1 MQSLALDRA
10 TSGAKALKL
19 FPAMS
24 AVDMKAALASP
35 HWSAIL
41 PLISYLGLQPILKVT
56 RIAFDVI
63 LTAAVRT
70 KATATVDHAIAAH
83 KAFGD
88 VSALGA
94 FTAMVGKNSF
104 RNAFGLH
111 KNFLKNKLR
120 KNPDARS
127 PEPGASWRVPVRRC
141 ARKFSASPPGE
152 RFSDR

>member
-10 TSGAKALKL
+10 TSETKALKL

-41 PLISYLGLQPILKVT
+41 PLISYLGLQPILNVT

-63 LTAAVRT
+63 LRAAVRA

-120 KNPDARS
+120 KRPRRRS
-127 PEPGASWRVPVRRC
+127 PEPGASWRVPVRRR

>member
-1 MQSLALDRA
+1 
-10 TSGAKALKL
+10 
-19 FPAMS
+19 
-24 AVDMKAALASP
+24 
-35 HWSAIL
+35 
-41 PLISYLGLQPILKVT
+41 ISYLGLQPILKVT

-63 LTAAVRT
+63 LTAAVRA
-70 KATATVDHAIAAH
+70 KATATADHAIAAH

-120 KNPDARS
+120 KNPDAGRQNVG
-127 PEPGASWRVPVRRC
+127 ELARRITKTARVEIQRQPTRGTIC
-141 ARKFSASPPGE
+141 G
-152 RFSDR
+152 

>member
-1 MQSLALDRA
+1 MQSLAFDRA
-10 TSGAKALKL
+10 TSESKTLKL

-120 KNPDARS
+120 KNPRPGRQNVGELARRIT
-127 PEPGASWRVPVRRC
+127 ETARVEIQRQPTRGTIC
-141 ARKFSASPPGE
+141 G
-152 RFSDR
+152 

>member
-10 TSGAKALKL
+10 TSESKALKL

-63 LTAAVRT
+63 FTAAVRA

-94 FTAMVGKNSF
+94 FTVTVGKYSF

-111 KNFLKNKLR
+111 KNSLKNKLR
-120 KNPDARS
+120 KSPDARS
-127 PEPGASWRVPVRRC
+127 PEPGGKLARRGKKRR
-141 ARKFSASPPGE
+141 A
-152 RFSDR
+152 

>member
-10 TSGAKALKL
+10 TSGPKALKL

-63 LTAAVRT
+63 FTAAVRA

-111 KNFLKNKLR
+111 KNSLCEK
-120 KNPDARS
+120 
-127 PEPGASWRVPVRRC
+127 
-141 ARKFSASPPGE
+141 
-152 RFSDR
+152 